1 MYLVVRIFCD
11 NIYIMSSK
19 SKVMSELQEKQEID
33 KLFELVNDPTFFI
46 EMPQYEVKKQVIVDI
61 LKRRKQQ
68 GKSLDIE
75 KDGEPLLSSAIL
87 AMHPQIALE
96 MVNLG
101 ANVNTKSKD
110 REPVIILA
118 NESMMSRLTRLL
130 IEKNAKIDETV
141 RGNDGY
147 TLLHKPIH
155 FLQHDEE
162 DPTTFDKYSI
172 LTLLCK
178 KLSSNKLAINA
189 KDNDNKTPIM
199 TIIDEYS
206 DEVAF
211 EACKILI
218 EKGRANIFIN
228 DGTKEKGK
236 SKGNTALHFAIMKK
250 YTNLSKY
257 LIREGAD
264 IEHYNDDDMTP
275 LHLAVKYNL
284 PEVVVVIIDKNPGTV
299 LAKNNKDK
307 TPKDLVI
314 QSGDNKTHIDI
325 IRKFNEV
332 EDNTGRS
339 IHDSINKSYKR
350 RKSSKSPEERGFKS
364 AKDSVLGHPD
374 TINSI
379 MNALQFKGGKN
390 KTYKKKCFICK
401 KYNKLTLKKYLNQYN
416 YFIKNNKFRKT
427 KKLNKKLKKMKYACE
442 KCKN

>member
-19 SKVMSELQEKQEID
+19 SKVMRNPQEEQEID

-46 EMPQYEVKKQVIVDI
+46 EMPNYQEKKQVIVNI
-61 LKRRKQQ
+61 LKRRMKQ
-68 GKSLDIE
+68 GKSLDIK

-96 MVNLG
+96 MVKLG

-110 REPVIILA
+110 GEPVIILA
-118 NESMMSRLTRLL
+118 NESMMSRLTRML

-155 FLQHDEE
+155 YLQHDEE
-162 DPTTFDKYSI
+162 DPTTFDKYYI
-172 LTLLCK
+172 LRLLCE
-178 KLSSNKLAINA
+178 KLSSNKSAINS

-206 DEVAF
+206 NEVAL
-211 EACKILI
+211 EACIILI
-218 EKGRANIFIN
+218 KDGGADISIN
-228 DGTKEKGK
+228 DGKKGK
-236 SKGNTALHFAIMKK
+236 GKGNTALNFAIMKG
-250 YTNLSKY
+250 NVDLSKY
-257 LIREGAD
+257 LIRKGAD

-284 PEVVVVIIDKNPGTV
+284 PEIVVIIIDKNPKTV
-299 LAKNNKDK
+299 LATNNKDK

-314 QSGDNKTHIDI
+314 QSGDNKTHSDI

-350 RKSSKSPEERGFKS
+350 KSSKSPEERGFKS
-364 AKDSVLGHPD
+364 AKDSVLGNPD
-374 TINSI
+374 TNKRI
-379 MNALQFKGGKN
+379 MDALKFVGGKK

-416 YFIKNNKFRKT
+416 YFIENNKFRKT

>member
-19 SKVMSELQEKQEID
+19 SKIINELQEKQEID

-46 EMPQYEVKKQVIVDI
+46 EMPNYQEKKKVIVDI
-61 LKRRKQQ
+61 LKIRKNQ
-68 GKSLDIE
+68 GKSLDIK

-87 AMHPQIALE
+87 TMHPQIALE
-96 MVNLG
+96 MVKLG

-110 REPVIILA
+110 GEPVIILA
-118 NESMMSRLTRLL
+118 NESMMFNLTRVL

-162 DPTTFDKYSI
+162 DPTTFDKYFI
-172 LTLLCK
+172 LRLLCK
-178 KLSSNKLAINA
+178 KLSSNKSAINA

-206 DEVAF
+206 NEVAF

-218 EKGRANIFIN
+218 EEGRANIFIN
-228 DGTKEKGK
+228 DGTKGT
-236 SKGNTALHFAIMKK
+236 SKGNTALHFAIMKG
-250 YTNLSKY
+250 NVDLSKY
-257 LIREGAD
+257 LIRRGVD
-264 IEHYNDDDMTP
+264 IQHYNDDDMTP

-284 PEVVVVIIDKNPGTV
+284 PEIVVIIIDKNPKTV
-299 LAKNNKDK
+299 LATNNKDK

-314 QSGDNKTHIDI
+314 QSGDNKTHSDI

-339 IHDSINKSYKR
+339 IHYSINKSYKR
-350 RKSSKSPEERGFKS
+350 KSSKSPERNFKS
-364 AKDSVLGHPD
+364 ARDYVLGNMD
-374 TINSI
+374 LIKQITS
-379 MNALQFKGGKN
+379 ASKFGGKK

-401 KYNKLTLKKYLNQYN
+401 KYNKLTRK
-416 YFIKNNKFRKT
+416 KT
-427 KKLNKKLKKMKYACE
+427 KKV
-442 KCKN
+442 

>member
-46 EMPQYEVKKQVIVDI
+46 EMPQYEVKKKEILDI
-61 LKRRKQQ
+61 LNRRKKQN
-68 GKSLDIE
+68 KSLDIE

-110 REPVIILA
+110 GEPVIILA
-118 NESMMSRLTRLL
+118 NESMMSRLTRML

-147 TLLHKPIH
+147 TILHKPVH
-155 FLQHDEE
+155 YLQHDEE

-172 LTLLCK
+172 LRLLCK
-178 KLSSNKLAINA
+178 KLSSNKLVINA

-206 DEVAF
+206 NEVAF

-218 EKGRANIFIN
+218 EEGRANIFIN

-236 SKGNTALHFAIMKK
+236 SKGNTALHFAIMKG
-250 YTNLSKY
+250 NVDLSKY
-257 LIREGAD
+257 LIRRGAD

-284 PEVVVVIIDKNPGTV
+284 PEIVGIIIDKNPKTV
-299 LAKNNKDK
+299 LATNNKDK
-307 TPKDLVI
+307 TPKNLVI
-314 QSGDNKTHIDI
+314 QSGDNKTHSDI
-325 IRKFNEV
+325 IGKFNEV
-332 EDNTGRS
+332 EDNTGTS
-339 IHDSINKSYKR
+339 IHDSINKSYK

-364 AKDSVLGHPD
+364 AKDSVLGNPD
-374 TINSI
+374 TIKSI
-379 MNALQFKGGKN
+379 MNALKFVGGKK

-416 YFIKNNKFRKT
+416 YFIENNKFRKT

>member
-1 MYLVVRIFCD
+1 
-11 NIYIMSSK
+11 MSSK
-19 SKVMSELQEKQEID
+19 SKVMSELQEKQEIND
-33 KLFELVNDPTFFI
+33 LFELVNDPTFFI
-46 EMPQYEVKKQVIVDI
+46 EMPQYEVKKTKI
-61 LKRRKQQ
+61 LKILNRRKKQ

-96 MVNLG
+96 MVKLG

-110 REPVIILA
+110 GEPVIILA
-118 NESMMSRLTRLL
+118 NESMMFNLTIML

-141 RGNDGY
+141 KGNDGY

-155 FLQHDEE
+155 YLQHDEE
-162 DPTTFDKYSI
+162 DPTTFDKYYI
-172 LTLLCK
+172 LILLCK
-178 KLSSNKLAINA
+178 KLSSNKSAINS

-206 DEVAF
+206 NEVAL
-211 EACKILI
+211 EACIILI
-218 EKGRANIFIN
+218 ENGGADISIN
-228 DGTKEKGK
+228 DGKKGK
-236 SKGNTALHFAIMKK
+236 RKGKGNTALHFAIMKG
-250 YTNLSKY
+250 NVDLSKY
-257 LIREGAD
+257 LIRRGAD

-284 PEVVVVIIDKNPGTV
+284 PEIVVIIIDKNPKTV
-299 LAKNNKDK
+299 LATNNKDK

-350 RKSSKSPEERGFKS
+350 KSSKSPEGNFKFP
-364 AKDSVLGHPD
+364 KDSVLGNED
-374 TINSI
+374 LIRKI
-379 MNALQFKGGKN
+379 MSHEKFEEQSGGKK